1 MSHAKLDLSG
11 INLGNINGGRNREQR
26 QFTIPSTAAPA
37 VSTESNV
44 GMAGIV
50 CTRQCVCVLFLITVV
65 ALGVSSL
72 FKSEPTHKSF
82 KKIGELRR
90 MIRMKC
96 QTRQMITH
104 CTTQQGD
111 GDYIVSVGAC
121 EDVYEFNG
129 IPFTDIATDEA
140 GNYIVPGAFDNTLR
154 VKNGC
159 EGIAATLDTVKKSLD
174 NYASAHS
181 NPSATIERVVW
192 VADIC
197 YTDFTLKIGEHVI
210 YELTPVAMIKMSKLK
225 EKVAYIYDSDVD
237 YLKGSISISG
247 SGCSNP
253 ISTYIRRSI

>member
-1 MSHAKLDLSG
+1 MSHAKLNLNG
-11 INLGNINGGRNREQR
+11 INLNEINNKQR
-26 QFTIPSTAAPA
+26 IQRHFSVSTTPSAPA
-37 VSTESNV
+37 NESSTSETV
-44 GMAGIV
+44 GLM
-50 CTRQCVCVLFLITVV
+50 CSRQCVCVLFIITIV

-72 FKSEPTHKSF
+72 FKTESTRKSF

-96 QTRQMITH
+96 QTQQMITH

-111 GDYIVSVGAC
+111 GDYVVSVGAC
-121 EDVYEFNG
+121 ENVYEFNG
-129 IPFTDIATDEA
+129 IPFTDIAKDEA

-192 VADIC
+192 IADSC

-225 EKVAYIYDSDVD
+225 EKVAYMYDSDVD

>member
-1 MSHAKLDLSG
+1 MSHAKLNLNG
-11 INLGNINGGRNREQR
+11 INLSDIKRTQRN
-26 QFTIPSTAAPA
+26 FTVSTTPSTP
-37 VSTESNV
+37 SNESPTSETV
-44 GMAGIV
+44 GLM
-50 CTRQCVCVLFLITVV
+50 CSRQCVCVLFLITVV
-65 ALGVSSL
+65 ALGISSL
-72 FKSEPTHKSF
+72 FNTEQTHKSF

-96 QTRQMITH
+96 QTRQMVTY

-159 EGIAATLDTVKKSLD
+159 DGIAATLDTVKKSLD

-225 EKVAYIYDSDVD
+225 EKVAYMYDSDVD

-253 ISTYIRRSI
+253 ISTYIRRGI

>member
-1 MSHAKLDLSG
+1 MSHAKLNLNG
-11 INLGNINGGRNREQR
+11 INLKDINNKRTQRN
-26 QFTIPSTAAPA
+26 FTVSTTPSTP
-37 VSTESNV
+37 SNESPTSETV
-44 GMAGIV
+44 GLM
-50 CTRQCVCVLFLITVV
+50 CSRQCVCVLFLITVV
-65 ALGVSSL
+65 ALGISSL
-72 FKSEPTHKSF
+72 FNTEQTHKSF

-96 QTRQMITH
+96 QTRQMVTH

-159 EGIAATLDTVKKSLD
+159 DGIAATLDTVKKSLD

-225 EKVAYIYDSDVD
+225 EKVAYMYDSDVD

-253 ISTYIRRSI
+253 ISTYIRRGI